1 MENINWQVGT
11 PSKFGSYIVTTTQN
25 EVDNDEFTS
34 LGWLNYED
42 DDIVGW
48 FCISD
53 IQPMV
58 RENPLIKEYNELSLE
73 YCHIHSRLSEMC
85 VNLLEEQLNNNTMQ
99 VIALSDEC
107 ISITYHDDYYNVGYL
122 VVNEVLYEN
131 GVIIKCENGMKI
143 EADYL
148 NIFDL
153 QKICD
158 AVIAQY
164 EKK

>member
-1 MENINWQVGT
+1 MENIKWQVGT

-34 LGWLNYED
+34 LGWRYYD
-42 DDIVGW
+42 DEEIVGW

-53 IQPMV
+53 IQPMAS
-58 RENPLIKEYNELSLE
+58 EYALIKEYNDLSLE

-85 VNLLEEQLNNNTMQ
+85 VNLLEEQINHNPMQ
-99 VIALSDEC
+99 VIDLSDEC
-107 ISITYHDDYYNVGYL
+107 ISITYHDDYSNVGYL
-122 VVNEVLYEN
+122 VVKEVLYEN

-143 EADYL
+143 EVGYL

-158 AVIAQY
+158 AVIAQN
-164 EKK
+164 E